1 MERMRWQY
9 AVVNVGTFNT
19 QARLVLVLGSL
30 GSQGWELVHV
40 YDKASNWLA
49 GAEKGFALFKRPIA
63 EGVTPPEGW
72 AVAFAAND
80 FPESPISQYTGRPK
94 NPAGW

>member
-19 QARLVLVLGSL
+19 QGRLVLVLGSL
-30 GSQGWELVHV
+30 GAEGWELVHV

-49 GAEKGFALFKRPIA
+49 GTEKGFALFKRAVA
-63 EGVTPPEGW
+63 EGDSPPEGW
-72 AVAFAAND
+72 AVALDPND
-80 FPESPISQYTGRPK
+80 FPDVSISEYTGRPK
-94 NPAGW
+94 NAAGW